1 MICVAL
7 NAPHKLRKLAI
18 ETTAVV
24 VPDHFTIV
32 PMQMDR
38 MNCAK
43 KTMLLTM
50 ATSVPRPRTCEPTS
64 SSPSAFSSNYR
75 KQTKNNFHKKKKFH
89 SNKLMNFKI
98 QNSFALTTPFE

>member
-32 PMQMDR
+32 PIQMDK

-43 KTMLLTM
+43 KTILLTI
-50 ATSVPRPRTCEPTS
+50 ATSVPRPRICVPTC
-64 SSPSAFSSNYR
+64 SSPSAFNSNY
-75 KQTKNNFHKKKKFH
+75 KNK
-89 SNKLMNFKI
+89 
-98 QNSFALTTPFE
+98 